1 MGNLTLP
8 SAKTTLV
15 LMWSLCQ
22 FLPGVFTLTGGW
34 LETDPTWVTSDVWLA
49 SESARYI
56 SGYVLDS
63 NLNTG
68 WKRAAE
74 EGSWQLTFDLQTP
87 ITLSRVRV
95 FIDPDHKPHVTLF
108 RSTTAGK
115 RWHIV
120 NVVQRLGDIK
130 KYVELSGFLSTG
142 QHWRLEFTSFTP
154 LTQVYEVM
162 FFQSCSGF
170 NGTVCSDGNC
180 DVYTMVCDGIVDCGD
195 GSDENNC
202 DKKVCRNGNIINK
215 TQVCDEKDDCGD
227 YSDEENCYQFVRD
240 NMVAVCKNGGL
251 ILATTRCDGRNDCGD
266 NSDEENCVCYY
277 TSDKGSS
284 YRGKVETL
292 RVAQRQVS
300 TCQSW
305 TSQYPHTHNHTPEA
319 YPSAGLERN
328 YCRNPD
334 GKDRPWCYTNNPTI
348 RWMYCDDVF
357 ACGALPTRCFY
368 ESDRGRSYAGRIN
381 RAGDR
386 LCQRWDSQS
395 PHPHPHTPQAHPDAG
410 LEENFCRNP
419 DNDNKDRPWC
429 YTTDAVWRWSYCDV
443 MPCVAATHLECFTG
457 ANSAQCFPDCI
468 SLTHLFN
475 FNAKENSPYRC
486 PSDSV
491 YDPFVDT
498 CRLFSSTSTVRKCS
512 RPTLTFTEEEFDVL
526 SNGSVHLLSSNVTC
540 PAEQVS
546 ILNTTAFVCGECI
559 LQYFLN
565 ATNNDQTTNDWEATQ
580 GWLTLGL
587 VIVSVIAAFA
597 FIGYTIKSGQWKK
610 VPAKLKVQMLACM
623 AVGESLFVARVL
635 PPPGVVCVVY
645 GIILHYFLL
654 TAFTS
659 MNALALDLFFTFRD
673 GSERPKLRSY
683 VLYTWL
689 MPLLV
694 VAVTVFVEFCPCSS
708 VRVEYGVHCWI
719 GNPTGSL
726 VAFGVPVFSAIL
738 INVVLIT
745 LALLAIRKS
754 FKIADAALSRSW
766 SSKAWVYFR
775 ISFLMGSTW
784 ILGFIVPFVGSR
796 VLEYIFIVLNA
807 SQGFLLALLMT
818 MTGDVIQSWASVIRA
833 RLGLGEPSQGN
844 GPTAGSQQTAPCTT
858 GIAATGSSAATE
870 DIPMTTFA
878 KVEENKAKDKHLVS
892 IPEGEGQTH
901 SD

>member
-1 MGNLTLP
+1 MRDLTLP
-8 SAKTTLV
+8 CTKTTLV

-22 FLPGVFTLTGGW
+22 FLPGAFTLTGGW

-49 SESARYI
+49 SNGVRYV

-74 EGSWQLTFDLQTP
+74 ELTWQLTFDLQIP
-87 ITLSRVRV
+87 ITLSRV
-95 FIDPDHKPHVTLF
+95 P
-108 RSTTAGK
+108 A
-115 RWHIV
+115 
-120 NVVQRLGDIK
+120 
-130 KYVELSGFLSTG
+130 
-142 QHWRLEFTSFTP
+142 
-154 LTQVYEVM
+154 
-162 FFQSCSGF
+162 CSGF

-180 DVYTMVCDGIVDCGD
+180 DVYTMVCDGIVDCDD

-202 DKKVCRNGNIINK
+202 DKEMCRDGHIINK
-215 TQVCDEKDDCGD
+215 MQVCDYIVDCED
-227 YSDEENCYQFVRD
+227 YSDEENCFEPVLKD
-240 NMVAVCKNGGL
+240 NQTAACKNGAL
-251 ILATTRCDGRNDCGD
+251 FILTTRCDGRDDCGD
-266 NSDEENCVCYY
+266 NSDEENCICYY
-277 TSDKGSS
+277 TSDKGTS
-284 YRGKVETL
+284 YRGKVGIL
-292 RVAQRQVS
+292 SVAQRHVS

-319 YPSAGLERN
+319 YPSAGLEQN

-334 GKDRPWCYTNNPTI
+334 GKDRPWCYTNNPKI

-357 ACGALPTRCFY
+357 ACDALPTRCYY
-368 ESDRGRSYAGRIN
+368 ESDKGTSYAGRVN

-395 PHPHPHTPQAHPDAG
+395 PHPHPHTPQAHPG

-443 MPCVAATHLECFTG
+443 IPCVDPSLRGSCTQGISCKGKCGSPHEGEQFCQCDEDCSFFGDCCEDFKEECRSVPSNQREEKWKCLPGFFPKASYWLVADCPGDWLDDVTKE
-457 ANSAQCFPDCI
+457 QCLKQTD
-468 SLTHLFN
+468 HFN
-475 FNAKENSPYRC
+475 
-486 PSDSV
+486 PSEQ
-491 YDPFVDT
+491 T
-498 CRLFSSTSTVRKCS
+498 IRNCS
-512 RPTLTFTEEEFDVL
+512 RPTLIFTEEEFDVL
-526 SNGSVHLLSSNVTC
+526 PNGSVHLLSSNVTC
-540 PAEQVS
+540 PAEQVA
-546 ILNTTAFVCGECI
+546 ILNTTTLVCGECI

-565 ATNNDQTTNDWEATQ
+565 STINDQTTNNWEATQ

-587 VIVSVIAAFA
+587 VIVSVIAVCA
-597 FIGYTIKSGQWKK
+597 FIGCTIKSGQWKK

-775 ISFLMGSTW
+775 ISFLIGFTW
-784 ILGFIVPFVGSR
+784 ILGFIVPFAGSR
-796 VLEYIFIVLNA
+796 VLEYFFIVLNA

-818 MTGDVIQSWASVIRA
+818 MTGDVIQSWASVIRS
-833 RLGLGEPSQGN
+833 RLGLGEPNQNN
-844 GPTAGSQQTAPCTT
+844 GQTAGSQQTVPCTS

-878 KVEENKAKDKHLVS
+878 EVEENKAKDKHLLS